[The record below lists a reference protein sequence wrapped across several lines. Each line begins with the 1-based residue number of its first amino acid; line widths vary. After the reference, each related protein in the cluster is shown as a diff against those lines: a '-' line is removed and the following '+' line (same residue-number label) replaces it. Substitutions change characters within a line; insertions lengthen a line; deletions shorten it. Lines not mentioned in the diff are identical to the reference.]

1 MTNTDAKIMREAGM
15 TRDGSSLAC
24 YSNRRHDARDFG
36 VVAGPQSLSGRMVD
50 QTRTFHHD

>member
-15 TRDGSSLAC
+15 TRDSSPSAC
-24 YSNRRHDARDFG
+24 YRNRRHDARDFG